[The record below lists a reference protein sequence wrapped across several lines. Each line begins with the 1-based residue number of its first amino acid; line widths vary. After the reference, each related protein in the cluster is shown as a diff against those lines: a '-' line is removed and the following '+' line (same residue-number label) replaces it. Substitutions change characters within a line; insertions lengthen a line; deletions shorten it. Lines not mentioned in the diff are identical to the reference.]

1 MIRKLSTFCGSTQAA
16 RFPVERS
23 CATIALRR
31 PKLLRRLRFP
41 RQPED
46 CVWARPRFQSA
57 RANSPEEILVQDTRT
72 IETLEQ
78 FQKES
83 RPQRIQPAKMP
94 VRECSNRS
102 RRYEEG
108 RVDSTNQEGGCL
120 PKRSRRRQR
129 LRSIQEE
136 CSP

>member
-83 RPQRIQPAKMP
+83 RPHPTHPPKIPARKY
-94 VRECSNRS
+94 SH
-102 RRYEEG
+102 
-108 RVDSTNQEGGCL
+108 L
-120 PKRSRRRQR
+120 PRHYTTVHMT
-129 LRSIQEE
+129 
-136 CSP
+136 